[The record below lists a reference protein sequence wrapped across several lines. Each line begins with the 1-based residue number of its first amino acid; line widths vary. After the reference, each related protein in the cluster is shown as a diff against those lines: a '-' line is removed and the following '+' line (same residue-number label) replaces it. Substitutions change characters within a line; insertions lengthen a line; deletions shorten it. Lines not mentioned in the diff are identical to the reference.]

1 MSRWLTRTKQWIG
14 STLQLPDDLLL
25 DLPRVTWIGSF
36 LLHIENHK
44 GLLKVEDHCIVVK
57 VFDGFLKINGDSL
70 QIQSMLTDE
79 MTIKGYVS
87 EIIYNRQQ
95 GGEDE

>member
-1 MSRWLTRTKQWIG
+1 MSRWLTRTKHWIG
-14 STLQLPDDLLL
+14 STLQLPDDILL

-44 GLLKVEDHCIVVK
+44 GLLKVEHQCIVVK
-57 VFDGFLKINGDSL
+57 VFDGLVEINGDSL
-70 QIQSMLTDE
+70 QIQSMLQDE
-79 MTIKGYVS
+79 MTIKGNVS

-95 GGEDE
+95 GGEGV

>member
-1 MSRWLTRTKQWIG
+1 MSGWLTRTKQWIG

-44 GLLKVEDHCIVVK
+44 GLVKVEKKCISVRVY
-57 VFDGFLKINGDSL
+57 DGMIEINGDL
-70 QIQSMLTDE
+70 LHIQSMVADE
-79 MTIKGYVS
+79 LVIKGDIAQVEY
-87 EIIYNRQQ
+87 IQQQ
-95 GGEDE
+95 GGEKK